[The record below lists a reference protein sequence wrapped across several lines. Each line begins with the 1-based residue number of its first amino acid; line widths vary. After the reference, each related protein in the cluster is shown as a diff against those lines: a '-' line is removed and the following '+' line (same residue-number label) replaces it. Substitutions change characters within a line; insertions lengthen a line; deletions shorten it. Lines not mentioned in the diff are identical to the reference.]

1 MKLTHATAIAIA
13 ITANAYFFV
22 DASSTCGD
30 CQPSTGYLVTRLW
43 NIMPGT
49 TDQDVI
55 DAFNKGF
62 APVVTKMDGFY
73 RYTAALT
80 GNSSTVFFM
89 NIFDTEEN
97 AHGAQEAAKSFVEEG
112 SLNGKIYPNTF
123 TEDTIIGTF
132 YSSPECVTTSSVGEY
147 LATRQNEYSNL
158 NLYQDG
164 MAGLVDANTF
174 FETIPGYRLFLA
186 SVSNDNS
193 TSMFMNIYDTDE
205 GAKQANDAILQQ
217 NAEQNYTM
225 GEIDPVTDGQIKF
238 DYLCAAG
245 NAPDNIDNEDDT
257 SKSDSDETEEMG
269 SGAST
274 SSSSSAFFIGNI
286 YSIGVYG
293 TTLLVSMF
301 L

>member
-1 MKLTHATAIAIA
+1 
-13 ITANAYFFV
+13 
-22 DASSTCGD
+22 
-30 CQPSTGYLVTRLW
+30 
-43 NIMPGT
+43 
-49 TDQDVI
+49 VI
-55 DAFNKGF
+55 DEFNKGF

-112 SLNGKIYPNTF
+112 SLNGRIYPNTF
-123 TEDTIIGTF
+123 TEDTIVGTY

-164 MAGLVDANTF
+164 MAGLDDANTF

-217 NAEQNYTM
+217 YH
-225 GEIDPVTDGQIKF
+225 G
-238 DYLCAAG
+238 G
-245 NAPDNIDNEDDT
+245 N
-257 SKSDSDETEEMG
+257 
-269 SGAST
+269 
-274 SSSSSAFFIGNI
+274 
-286 YSIGVYG
+286 
-293 TTLLVSMF
+293 
-301 L
+301 

>member
-1 MKLTHATAIAIA
+1 
-13 ITANAYFFV
+13 
-22 DASSTCGD
+22 
-30 CQPSTGYLVTRLW
+30 
-43 NIMPGT
+43 MPGT

-55 DAFNKGF
+55 DEFNKGF

-80 GNSSTVFFM
+80 GNTSTVFFM
-89 NIFDTEEN
+89 NIFDTEDN

-123 TEDTIIGTF
+123 TEDTLIGTF
-132 YSSPECVTTSSVGEY
+132 YSSPECVTASSVGEY

-158 NLYQDG
+158 NLYEGG
-164 MAGLVDANTF
+164 MASLVDANTF
-174 FETIPGYRLFLA
+174 METFPGYRLFLA
-186 SVSNDNS
+186 SVANDNS
-193 TSMFMNIYDTDE
+193 TSMFMNIYETAE

-217 NAEQNYTM
+217 NAEQNNTM
-225 GEIDPVTDGQIKF
+225 GVIDPVTNGQIKF

-245 NAPDNIDNEDDT
+245 NVPDDNDDEDDA
-257 SKSDSDETEEMG
+257 SKSETEGMSG
-269 SGAST
+269 GASS
-274 SSSSSAFFIGNI
+274 SSSSSAFIGNI

-293 TTLLVSMF
+293 TTLLVGMF